1 MKLLLVSMFMALV
14 SQSAFAQNDFVKGAD
29 VGFLTGQEKHGVKF
43 HDRDG
48 KERECL
54 ELLKTDY
61 QMKEI
66 TFSTEEIPFESQCY
80 IPITLENGVVCVN
93 LDVEGQSVKL
103 ALDTGAWI
111 SYIDKK
117 FTEGKPVSETKE
129 DFSPLIG
136 QFSTPIYSMQVSA
149 ANQTFPVNF
158 GNLPSQ
164 MATML
169 KLMGIYGVIGFDL
182 FNAFTVVIDFENQQL
197 LLSK

>member
-1 MKLLLVSMFMALV
+1 MDSQDGSRLAVSPFP
-14 SQSAFAQNDFVKGAD
+14 KGFRRRYSPN
-29 VGFLTGQEKHGVKF
+29 VLHRGVRAVF
-43 HDRDG
+43 CFIH
-48 KERECL
+48 
-54 ELLKTDY
+54 TY
-61 QMKEI
+61 
-66 TFSTEEIPFESQCY
+66 
-80 IPITLENGVVCVN
+80 
-93 LDVEGQSVKL
+93 DVEGQSVKL

-117 FTEGKPVSETKE
+117 FTEGEPVSETKE

-136 QFSTPIYSMQVSA
+136 HFCTPIYSMQVSA
-149 ANQTFPVNF
+149 RNQTFPVNF